1 MSKEKVTIT
10 IPSCPLDS
18 FNNEHTGK
26 TCSQIT
32 SDIKKACGGNM
43 NNLGK
48 TVHDTKCE
56 VAKSAF
62 NQGVKYATE
71 QAKKQNIK
79 TNVIYFTLG
88 CVTVGTI
95 TKNARNNR
103 QLTTQPI
110 GRVSNHLTQIPLITS
125 NLKMNQKLLK
135 RYLKIFCIRS
145 VYILH
150 NIIHK

>member
-1 MSKEKVTIT
+1 MDKVKVTIA
-10 IPSCPLDS
+10 IPSDALDS
-18 FNNEHTGK
+18 LNNEHTGK

-32 SDIKKACGGNM
+32 SNIKKACGGNM

-48 TVHDTKCE
+48 TVHDSKCK

-95 TKNARNNR
+95 AAVVYFIDNHKKCQKQQAIDN
-103 QLTTQPI
+103 TTNQSDLEP
-110 GRVSNHLTQIPLITS
+110 SNTDTAD
-125 NLKMNQKLLK
+125 NQ
-135 RYLKIFCIRS
+135 
-145 VYILH
+145 
-150 NIIHK
+150 

>member
-1 MSKEKVTIT
+1 MSKEKVTIA
-10 IPSCPLDS
+10 IPRCPLDS

-48 TVHDTKCE
+48 TVYDTKCE

-71 QAKKQNIK
+71 QTKKQNIK
-79 TNVIYFTLG
+79 TGVIYFTLG

-95 TKNARNNR
+95 AAVVYYVDNR
-103 QLTTQPI
+103 KKCQKQQAIDNTT
-110 GRVSNHLTQIPLITS
+110 
-125 NLKMNQKLLK
+125 NQSDLEP
-135 RYLKIFCIRS
+135 FN
-145 VYILH
+145 VDTAD
-150 NIIHK
+150 NQ

>member
-1 MSKEKVTIT
+1 MSKEKVTIA
-10 IPSCPLDS
+10 IPNCPLDS

-95 TKNARNNR
+95 AVVIYFIDNHKKSQKQQVIDN
-103 QLTTQPI
+103 TTNQSDLEP
-110 GRVSNHLTQIPLITS
+110 SNVDAAD
-125 NLKMNQKLLK
+125 NQ
-135 RYLKIFCIRS
+135 
-145 VYILH
+145 
-150 NIIHK
+150 

>member
-1 MSKEKVTIT
+1 MDKVKVTIA
-10 IPSCPLDS
+10 IPSDTLDLL
-18 FNNEHTGK
+18 NNEHTGK

-32 SDIKKACGGNM
+32 SNIKKACGGNM

-48 TVHDTKCE
+48 TVHDSKCK

-95 TKNARNNR
+95 AAVVYYVDNR
-103 QLTTQPI
+103 KKYQKQQAIGNTTNQSDPEP
-110 GRVSNHLTQIPLITS
+110 SNVDTAD
-125 NLKMNQKLLK
+125 NQ
-135 RYLKIFCIRS
+135 
-145 VYILH
+145 
-150 NIIHK
+150 

>member
-1 MSKEKVTIT
+1 MSNEKVTIA
-10 IPSCPLDS
+10 IPRCPLDS

-32 SDIKKACGGNM
+32 SDIKKACGGKM

-71 QAKKQNIK
+71 QAKKQTIQVLTRVASCIGHILKTVNIIL
-79 TNVIYFTLG
+79 IYF
-88 CVTVGTI
+88 
-95 TKNARNNR
+95 
-103 QLTTQPI
+103 
-110 GRVSNHLTQIPLITS
+110 
-125 NLKMNQKLLK
+125 
-135 RYLKIFCIRS
+135 
-145 VYILH
+145 ILQA
-150 NIIHK
+150 IKPPKYSLMR

>member
-1 MSKEKVTIT
+1 MSKEKVTIA

-95 TKNARNNR
+95 AVVIYFIDNHKKSQKQQVIDN
-103 QLTTQPI
+103 TTNQSDLEP
-110 GRVSNHLTQIPLITS
+110 SNVDAAD
-125 NLKMNQKLLK
+125 NQ
-135 RYLKIFCIRS
+135 
-145 VYILH
+145 
-150 NIIHK
+150 